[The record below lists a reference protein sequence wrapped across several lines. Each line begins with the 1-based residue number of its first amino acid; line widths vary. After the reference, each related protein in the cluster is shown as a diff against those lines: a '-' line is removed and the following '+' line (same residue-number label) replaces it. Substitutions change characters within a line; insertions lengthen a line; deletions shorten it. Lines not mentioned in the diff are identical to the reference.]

1 MDPFRN
7 ASSFVKALETNREET
22 IRLLMERRVEE
33 WLEEGRGVAIGCL
46 TRWAMDGLNL
56 GDDIVILGLA
66 EGLFDHDD
74 DHPGPTEL
82 FLPAGESD

>member
-7 ASSFVKALETNREET
+7 ASSFSEALESNREET

-33 WLEEGRGVAIGCL
+33 WLEDGRGVAIDCL

-56 GDDIVILGLA
+56 GDDNVILELA
-66 EGLFDHDD
+66 EGLFDNDD
-74 DHPGPTEL
+74 LGT
-82 FLPAGESD
+82 A

>member
-7 ASSFVKALETNREET
+7 ASLFIEALECNREAT

-33 WLEEGRGVAIGCL
+33 WLEDGRGAAIGCL

-56 GDDIVILGLA
+56 GDDNVILGLA
-66 EGLFDHDD
+66 EGLFDNDD
-74 DHPGPTEL
+74 DHPGSTDL
-82 FLPAGESD
+82 CLPAGESH

>member
-7 ASSFVKALETNREET
+7 ASSFLQALESNREAT

-33 WLEEGRGVAIGCL
+33 WLEDGRGVAIGCL
-46 TRWAMDGLNL
+46 TRWAMDRLNL
-56 GDDIVILGLA
+56 GDDNVILGLA
-66 EGLFDHDD
+66 EGLFDNDD
-74 DHPGPTEL
+74 DHPGPIDL